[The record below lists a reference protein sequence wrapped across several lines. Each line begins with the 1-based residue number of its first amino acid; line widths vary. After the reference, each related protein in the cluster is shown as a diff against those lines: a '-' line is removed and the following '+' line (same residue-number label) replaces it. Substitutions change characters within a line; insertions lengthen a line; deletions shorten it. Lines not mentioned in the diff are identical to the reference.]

1 MQLFFFTRSSF
12 LLSRLPAASV
22 ESKIAKLKR
31 GGPVEF
37 NYSTNLRCGM
47 SQLPHAEFKAL
58 MILINGLS
66 SDLEARLKTYK
77 LSTSAFLALDAIART
92 EVGNA
97 YPMTRASLAK
107 MINTTPGSMSVLVSR
122 MMRDGLISETSLN
135 HRAKGLA
142 TTKLGRQMLAAGSVA
157 WEDTFDGLSEA
168 LSPTAKKQLLQTVAK
183 LNLIRK
189 HEQDEERRVAYMR
202 TLSKKETIEAV
213 AKHQKESRA
222 AASRAR
228 DEFD

>member
-1 MQLFFFTRSSF
+1 
-12 LLSRLPAASV
+12 
-22 ESKIAKLKR
+22 
-31 GGPVEF
+31 
-37 NYSTNLRCGM
+37 M

-66 SDLEARLKTYK
+66 SDLEARLRTYK

-92 EVGNA
+92 DVGRA
-97 YPMTRASLAK
+97 YPMTRASLAR

-122 MMRDGLISETSLN
+122 MKRDGLVTERSLN
-135 HRAKGLA
+135 ERSKALA
-142 TTKLGRQMLAAGSVA
+142 TTKLGRSMLAGGSVA
-157 WEDTFDGLSEA
+157 WEDTFDGLSKA

-189 HEQDEERRVAYMR
+189 HEQDEECRVAYMR
-202 TLSKKETIEAV
+202 TLSKKETKIAV
-213 AKHQKESRA
+213 GKHQEESRA

-228 DEFD
+228 ARFD

>member
-1 MQLFFFTRSSF
+1 MVVLLVSSDCG
-12 LLSRLPAASV
+12 
-22 ESKIAKLKR
+22 IAVAGNKVAKQVS

-37 NYSTNLRCGM
+37 NQSTILGCGM

-66 SDLEARLKTYK
+66 SDLEARLRTYK

-92 EVGNA
+92 DVGRA
-97 YPMTRASLAK
+97 YPMTRASLAR

-122 MMRDGLISETSLN
+122 MKRDGLVTERSLN
-135 HRAKGLA
+135 ERSKALA
-142 TTKLGRQMLAAGSVA
+142 TTKLGRSMLAGGSVA
-157 WEDTFDGLSEA
+157 WEDTFDGLSKA

-189 HEQDEERRVAYMR
+189 HEQDEECRVAYMR
-202 TLSKKETIEAV
+202 TLSKKETKIAV
-213 AKHQKESRA
+213 GKHQEESRA

-228 DEFD
+228 ARFD